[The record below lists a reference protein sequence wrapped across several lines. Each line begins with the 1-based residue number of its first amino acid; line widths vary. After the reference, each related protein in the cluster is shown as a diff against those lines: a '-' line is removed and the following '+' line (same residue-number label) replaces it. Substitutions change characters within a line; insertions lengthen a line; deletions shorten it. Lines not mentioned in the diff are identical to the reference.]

1 MALCSCEERDALVK
15 KHLLPDKSFATV
27 RESFLKCGYNNE
39 RALWR
44 IDSMQNT
51 SNAVEMEAILAN
63 FEKAYDVSKD
73 SKSYEFFYGVKT
85 DIYKEIYDRDKTWN
99 EKRQEA
105 VYLFALF
112 LHRVYLYNAEQGTL
126 RIKSTEGRDLYKQLA
141 AGEVNECLKSKNKN
155 NEEFSWGHIAALL
168 IVLVLAIGLL
178 ALIWTSG
185 KKEKV
190 EPVPPLPKTVISKQI
205 TPERTAVTSPKSPI
219 VTKPAE
225 KTILAPPPP
234 LKKATQADNYEAV
247 IEKMTEPE
255 NEQPAVPIVKQI
267 VKPTV
272 PEVVLPNTFQGID
285 LIHQQEAATEIED
298 ENALYLGLPQGNFFH
313 RIHPEH
319 LPYETFFVLII
330 NPNDK
335 SMATFTLT
343 NDNETLKYLL
353 TMPEVVAQACHF
365 VDKVPASPSL
375 MFIESPG
382 QAKLVHGFWQIE
394 KRIISK
400 IKI

>member
-1 MALCSCEERDALVK
+1 M
-15 KHLLPDKSFATV
+15 LPDKSFATV

-44 IDSMQNT
+44 IDSMQKT
-51 SNAVEMEAILAN
+51 SNTQEMEAILAN

-85 DIYKEIYDRDKTWN
+85 DIYKEIYDKDKTWD

-112 LHRVYLYNAEQGTL
+112 LHRVYLYNAEQGSL
-126 RIKSTEGRDLYKQLA
+126 RIKSAEGRDLYKQLA
-141 AGEVNECLKSKNKN
+141 AGEVNECLKSKN
-155 NEEFSWGHIAALL
+155 NEEFPWGHIAALL
-168 IVLVLAIGLL
+168 IVVVLAIGLI
-178 ALIWTSG
+178 ALIWMSG
-185 KKEKV
+185 KKKKA
-190 EPVPPLPKTVISKQI
+190 EPVPPAKKTVISKQI
-205 TPERTAVTSPKSPI
+205 TPEKTAVTSPKSPI

-225 KTILAPPPP
+225 KIVLAPPPP
-234 LKKATQADNYEAV
+234 IKKATQADNYEAV
-247 IEKMTEPE
+247 IEKMTELE
-255 NEQPAVPIVKQI
+255 KEQPAVPIVKQE
-267 VKPTV
+267 VKSPV
-272 PEVVLPNTFQGID
+272 PDIELLKQDKDTSQVID
-285 LIHQQEAATEIED
+285 IIYQQEAATEAED

-313 RIHPEH
+313 RIYPEH
-319 LPYETFFVLII
+319 LPYETFFILSI

-353 TMPEVVAQACHF
+353 TMPEVVGQACHF
-365 VDKVPASPSL
+365 VDRAPASPSL